1 MTVKLGVLGVGD
13 LTEKMVRGLRRSA
26 SDIDML
32 LSPRNPARAAR
43 LARELGCRLM
53 ADNQA
58 VADAADIVLV
68 GVRPAQ
74 LGDLATTVRLK
85 DDQPVVSVVS
95 GVPVETLVHLFGPR
109 ACCRAMLSAASEINR
124 STVAIYP
131 PDSTAGELLG
141 SLGNLVHLPTERD
154 FELAMVAAC
163 MNGWFYFLIDELQGW
178 FEKKGLPAE
187 RARQLVFS
195 SIEDCV
201 AYSRHKSPL
210 SAGQIGEAI
219 AVPGTYTELGL
230 NVLSGLGANTGWR
243 IAADKVFEQLM
254 EQIQPS
260 CDS

>member
-13 LTEKMVRGLRRSA
+13 LTEKMVCGLRRGA
-26 SDIDML
+26 SDIDIL
-32 LSPRNPARAAR
+32 LSPRNRARAER
-43 LARELGCRLM
+43 LAREFGCLLM

-58 VADAADIVLV
+58 VVDAADVVLV

-74 LGDLATTVRLK
+74 LRDLATTVRLK
-85 DDQPVVSVVS
+85 DGQPLVSVVG

-109 ACCRAMLSAASEINR
+109 ACCRAMLSVASEINR

-131 PDSTAGELLG
+131 SDSAAGALLG
-141 SLGNLVHLPTERD
+141 SLGNVVRLTTERD
-154 FELAMVAAC
+154 FELAMVSAC
-163 MNGWFYFLIDELQGW
+163 MNGWFYFLIDALQGW
-178 FEKKGLPAE
+178 FEKKGLPSE
-187 RARQLVFS
+187 IARQLVFS

-201 AYSRHKSPL
+201 AYSRHKRAL
-210 SAGQIGEAI
+210 TAGQIGEAI

-230 NVLSGLGANTGWR
+230 SVLESLGANTGWG

-254 EQIQPS
+254 AQNQPS

>member
-13 LTEKMVRGLRRSA
+13 LTEKMVRGLRRGA
-26 SDIDML
+26 SDIDIL
-32 LSPRNPARAAR
+32 LSQRNRTRAER
-43 LARELGCRLM
+43 LAREFGCRMM
-53 ADNQA
+53 ADNQV
-58 VADAADIVLV
+58 VADAADVVLV

-74 LGDLATTVRLK
+74 LRDLATTVRLK
-85 DDQPVVSVVS
+85 DGQLLVSVVG
-95 GVPVETLVHLFGPR
+95 GVPVETLVHLFGSR

-131 PDSTAGELLG
+131 SDSAVGALLG
-141 SLGNLVHLPTERD
+141 SLGNVVRLTTKRD
-154 FELAMVAAC
+154 FELAMVSAC
-163 MNGWFYFLIDELQGW
+163 MNGWFYFLVDELHGW

-187 RARQLVFS
+187 SARQLVFS
-195 SIEDCV
+195 TIEDCV
-201 AYSRHKSPL
+201 AYSRHKREL

-230 NVLSGLGANTGWR
+230 KALRGLGATAGWS

-254 EQIQPS
+254 EQILPS